1 MDLFKLVKDIVIL
14 PIDIIL
20 DSTFI
25 TPMIRSVNN
34 TSDDSPFGTVDRLR
48 KIGDDIF
55 GSNNNE

>member
-1 MDLFKLVKDIVIL
+1 MNIFGLVKDLILL

-34 TSDDSPFGTVDRLR
+34 IDDDSPFGSVDRIR
-48 KIGDDIF
+48 KIGDDVF
-55 GSNNNE
+55 GTDNNE